1 LARPLQ
7 VKKQK
12 KKEGEGGKK
21 QEAASSPGARNRE
34 LYPSGAFALRLRVR
48 GIV

>member
-21 QEAASSPGARNRE
+21 QEAASSQEPGIE
-34 LYPSGAFALRLRVR
+34 LDRWMDLLPND
-48 GIV
+48 